1 VASVSSAK
9 ELDLNDL
16 AVVDG
21 FDHTPT
27 DTKNL
32 VTFKINNQSFGIPIL
47 QVQDIVE
54 PRMITLVPLAP
65 SAIAGVM
72 NLRGRI
78 VTVINLRRCL
88 GLQDRAET
96 GRKMSIT
103 VEYNGDLYTLLVDE
117 IGDVCDLPRRDFE
130 NAPATLSDG
139 LRQICTGIFRLPGDL
154 LVVLDVERV
163 LDAEL
168 LMKTPPVALK

>member
-1 VASVSSAK
+1 MASVSSAK

-54 PRMITLVPLAP
+54 PR
-65 SAIAGVM
+65 
-72 NLRGRI
+72 R
-78 VTVINLRRCL
+78 
-88 GLQDRAET
+88 
-96 GRKMSIT
+96 
-103 VEYNGDLYTLLVDE
+103 
-117 IGDVCDLPRRDFE
+117 
-130 NAPATLSDG
+130 
-139 LRQICTGIFRLPGDL
+139 
-154 LVVLDVERV
+154 
-163 LDAEL
+163 
-168 LMKTPPVALK
+168 

>member
-1 VASVSSAK
+1 M
-9 ELDLNDL
+9 NDL

-21 FDHTPT
+21 FDHTPV

-88 GLQDRAET
+88 GLQDRVET
-96 GRKMSIT
+96 G
-103 VEYNGDLYTLLVDE
+103 
-117 IGDVCDLPRRDFE
+117 
-130 NAPATLSDG
+130 
-139 LRQICTGIFRLPGDL
+139 
-154 LVVLDVERV
+154 
-163 LDAEL
+163 
-168 LMKTPPVALK
+168 